1 VTFNVLTIS
10 GSLRAGSSNTGLIK
24 MAQRLAPEGL
34 VIADPYPIRDL
45 PFYDGDLDTP
55 EALPEICAEWRA
67 AVGASDAVLW
77 AAPEY
82 NYSVSGVMKNAL
94 DWASR
99 PYGANALGGLVST
112 VMTSGGGGGGAKCQE
127 YLITVL
133 GLLGG
138 TVIDDPAIGIKM
150 GPGLISADGSTT
162 DPNIEALVS
171 ARLAN
176 LLAHL
181 TNS

>member
-1 VTFNVLTIS
+1 MAFNVLTVS
-10 GSLRAGSSNTGLIK
+10 GSLRAASSNTGLIK
-24 MAQRLAPEGL
+24 MAQRLAPAEL

-55 EALPEICAEWRA
+55 ETLPAVCAAWRTAVADCDAL
-67 AVGASDAVLW
+67 LW

-82 NYSVSGVMKNAL
+82 NYSVSGVMKNAI

-99 PYGANALGGLVST
+99 PFGANALGGLVST
-112 VMTSGGGGGGAKCQE
+112 VVTSAGGGGGSKCQE
-127 YLITVL
+127 YLINVL

-138 TVIDDPAIGIKM
+138 TVVNDPEIGLKM
-150 GPGLISADGSTT
+150 GPGLVSADGSTT
-162 DPNIEALVS
+162 DPEVEALVS

-181 TNS
+181 TNA